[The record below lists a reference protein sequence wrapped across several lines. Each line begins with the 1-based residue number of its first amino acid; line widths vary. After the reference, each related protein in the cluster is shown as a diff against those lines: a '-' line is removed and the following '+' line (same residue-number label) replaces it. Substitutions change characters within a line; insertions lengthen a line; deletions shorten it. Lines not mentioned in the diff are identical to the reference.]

1 MSLIKFHEWLAAQQE
16 SSASTRARR
25 EIALGLRTPTG
36 MGSLH
41 GHSTAAPWE
50 TENISKI
57 LKKKKKKPTQ
67 KKKKD

>member
-1 MSLIKFHEWLAAQQE
+1 MLIKYNEWLKKQQE

-50 TENISKI
+50 VKSITKKTKCKKR
-57 LKKKKKKPTQ
+57 KKK
-67 KKKKD
+67 

>member
-1 MSLIKFHEWLAAQQE
+1 MLIKYQDWRNKQIE

-25 EIALGLRTPTG
+25 EIAFGLRTPTG

-50 TENISKI
+50 VKSIQKKTRR
-57 LKKKKKKPTQ
+57 KKKTKKK
-67 KKKKD
+67 

>member
-1 MSLIKFHEWLAAQQE
+1 MLIKYNQWLLKQQE

-25 EIALGLRTPTG
+25 EIAFGLRTPTG

-50 TENISKI
+50 TKSI
-57 LKKKKKKPTQ
+57 LKKTKAKTKKCKKK
-67 KKKKD
+67 